1 MKLKYLLKNGIVY
14 RIQCLFCY
22 PQYLARKGEGRE
34 LDIELNKLGSRSLFA
49 SPGSYSFSH
58 ALPYSKGTTAV
69 CSAKGINTPPSPP
82 LQYKI
87 VWGYVGRCW
96 TKEACQSKWNE
107 PIQSL

>member
-1 MKLKYLLKNGIVY
+1 M
-14 RIQCLFCY
+14 QCLFCC

-58 ALPYSKGTTAV
+58 ALPYSKGTTAL

-87 VWGYVGRCW
+87 VWGTWEGARPKKPVSLSGMNPS
-96 TKEACQSKWNE
+96 KACE
-107 PIQSL
+107 SLHS